1 MTWSLRPRA
10 ARECPPAGSVEGGR
24 EVAIDLILEGIGFA
38 GYGSSPLVVTL
49 PKER

>member
-10 ARECPPAGSVEGGR
+10 ARKCPPAGSVQGGR
-24 EVAIDLILEGIGFA
+24 EVTIGLIREGIGFA
-38 GYGSSPLVVTL
+38 GYGSSPLVTF